1 MTTGRRLLAY
11 ALLYKKIL
19 SVALIFLI
27 MAVGAEL
34 TGPFIGKK
42 MIDDHIL
49 GVEKPY
55 VQVNEKTDKTVN
67 YRGKEYIRSD
77 RLTNENESGKQINVV
92 QVGFGYYFVDEP
104 IRFDGNRTVSGEHL
118 TIENG
123 TKRQTYDVQRLS
135 KEEIFAFYQPEISG
149 LVQLVLFYLGL
160 LIIAIGF
167 QYGQHYLL
175 QRIANR
181 IIQKMRVDVFEHIQ
195 TLPIRYFDNLP
206 AGKVVARI
214 TNDTETIRD
223 LYVTVLANFV
233 TSAIYMVGI
242 YIAMFLLNVKLA
254 LICLVAV
261 PIIFL
266 WSMTYRKFA
275 SGYNHRIRSIIS
287 EINAKLNE
295 AIQGMTIIQAFRHE
309 KTTKEEFDALNNDHF
324 RYQRKML
331 HLNSLLS
338 HNLVNLLRNLAYVAL
353 IWYFGGAS
361 LSAAGIVSIGVL
373 YAFVDYLNRL
383 FQPITGIVNQF
394 SRLELARVSSERVFR
409 LLDEPG
415 TKVEEPVQ
423 KKIDGHVA
431 FQDVTFAYTEGKNV
445 LKNITFEAKKGQTVA
460 LVGHTGSGKSSI
472 MNLLLRFYD
481 IQQGD
486 ILIDGES
493 IYHQSRQTLRK
504 QMGIVLQDPYLFSG
518 TIASNVSL
526 GNEDISRETIE
537 SSLKQVGATEL
548 LKHLPQGFDE
558 PVVEKGST
566 LSSGERQLISFAR
579 ALAYDPAILILDE
592 ATANIDTET
601 EAIIQRALDVVK
613 EGRTTFVI
621 AHRLST
627 IKKADMILVLEKGE
641 IVERGNHEQLMQ
653 QEGLYAQMYEL
664 QKGAAASSLKEN
676 R

>member
-11 ALLYKKIL
+11 ALLYKKVL
-19 SVALIFLI
+19 SVALIFLMI
-27 MAVGAEL
+27 AVGAEL

-55 VQVNEKTDKTVN
+55 VEVNEKTDKTVYYQGN
-67 YRGKEYIRSD
+67 NYIRSD
-77 RLTNENESGKQINVV
+77 RLNNGMDSGKQINVV
-92 QVGFGYYFVDEP
+92 QVGFGYYFVNEP
-104 IRFDGNRTVSGEHL
+104 IRFDGNRKISGDQL
-118 TIENG
+118 TIDNG
-123 TKRQTYDVQRLS
+123 NERETYEVQRLS

-160 LIIAIGF
+160 LIVAIFF

-233 TSAIYMVGI
+233 TSAIYMIGI

-275 SGYNHRIRSIIS
+275 SVYNHRIRSIIS

-309 KTTKEEFDALNNDHF
+309 KATQEEFDELNNNHF

-361 LSAAGIVSIGVL
+361 LSATGIVSIGVL

-415 TKVEEPVQ
+415 TEVEEPVQ
-423 KKIDGHVA
+423 KKLEGHVQ
-431 FQDVTFAYTEGKNV
+431 FKDVTFAYNEGKNV

-486 ILIDGES
+486 IFIDGES
-493 IYHQSRQTLRK
+493 IYDQSRQTLRK

-526 GNEDISRETIE
+526 GNEDIKRETIE
-537 SSLKQVGATEL
+537 SSLKQVGAAEL
-548 LKHLPQGFDE
+548 LKHLPEGFDE

-641 IVERGNHEQLMQ
+641 IVERGSHEQLMQ

-664 QKGAAASSLKEN
+664 QKGAVANS
-676 R
+676 

>member
-11 ALLYKKIL
+11 ALLYKKVL

-27 MAVGAEL
+27 IAVGAEL

-55 VQVNEKTDKTVN
+55 VEVNEKTDKTVYYQGN
-67 YRGKEYIRSD
+67 NYIRSD
-77 RLTNENESGKQINVV
+77 RLDSEMESGKQINVV
-92 QVGFGYYFVDEP
+92 QVGFGYYFVNEP
-104 IRFDGNRTVSGEHL
+104 IRFDGNRKISGDQL

-123 TKRQTYDVQRLS
+123 NERETYQVQRLS
-135 KEEIFAFYQPEISG
+135 KEEIFSFYEPEISG

-160 LIIAIGF
+160 LVIAIFF
-167 QYGQHYLL
+167 QYAQHYLL

-233 TSAIYMVGI
+233 TSAIYMIGI

-261 PIIFL
+261 PIIIL

-275 SGYNHRIRSIIS
+275 SVYNHRIRSIIS
-287 EINAKLNE
+287 DINAKLNE

-309 KTTKEEFDALNNDHF
+309 KTTKEEFDELNNNHF
-324 RYQRKML
+324 QYQRKML

-338 HNLVNLLRNLAYVAL
+338 HNLVNLLRNLAYVSL

-361 LSAAGIVSIGVL
+361 LSATGIVSIGVL

-415 TKVEEPVQ
+415 TTVEEPVQ
-423 KKIDGHVA
+423 KEMEGHVQ
-431 FQDVTFAYTEGKNV
+431 FQDVTFAYNEGKNV

-493 IYHQSRQTLRK
+493 IYRQSRQTLRK

-526 GNEDISRETIE
+526 GNEDIKRETIE
-537 SSLKQVGATEL
+537 ASLKQVGAVEL
-548 LKHLPQGFDE
+548 LKHLPEGFDE

-579 ALAYDPAILILDE
+579 ALAYNPAILILDE

-641 IVERGNHEQLMQ
+641 IVERGSHDQLMQ

-664 QKGAAASSLKEN
+664 QKGAVANS
-676 R
+676 

>member
-11 ALLYKKIL
+11 ALLYKKVL
-19 SVALIFLI
+19 SVALIFLMI
-27 MAVGAEL
+27 AVGAEL

-55 VQVNEKTDKTVN
+55 VEVNEKTDKTVYYQGN
-67 YRGKEYIRSD
+67 NYIRSD
-77 RLTNENESGKQINVV
+77 RLNNGMDSGKQINVV
-92 QVGFGYYFVDEP
+92 QVGFGYYFVNEP
-104 IRFDGNRTVSGEHL
+104 IRFDGNRKISGDQL
-118 TIENG
+118 TIDNG
-123 TKRQTYDVQRLS
+123 NERETYEVKRLS

-160 LIIAIGF
+160 LIVAIFF

-233 TSAIYMVGI
+233 TSAIYMIGI
-242 YIAMFLLNVKLA
+242 YIAMFLLNMKLA

-275 SGYNHRIRSIIS
+275 SVYNHRIRSIIS

-309 KTTKEEFDALNNDHF
+309 KATQEEFDELNNNHF

-361 LSAAGIVSIGVL
+361 LSATGIVSIGVL

-415 TKVEEPVQ
+415 TEVEEPVQ
-423 KKIDGHVA
+423 KKLEGHVQ
-431 FQDVTFAYTEGKNV
+431 FKDVTFAYNEGKNV

-481 IQQGD
+481 VQQGD

-493 IYHQSRQTLRK
+493 IYDQSRQTLRK

-526 GNEDISRETIE
+526 GNEDIKRETIE
-537 SSLKQVGATEL
+537 SSLKQVGAAEL
-548 LKHLPQGFDE
+548 LKHLPEGFDE

-641 IVERGNHEQLMQ
+641 IVERGSHEQLMQ

-664 QKGAAASSLKEN
+664 QKGAVANS
-676 R
+676 

>member
-11 ALLYKKIL
+11 ALLYKKVL
-19 SVALIFLI
+19 SVALIFLMI
-27 MAVGAEL
+27 AVGAEL

-55 VQVNEKTDKTVN
+55 VEVNEKTDKTVYYQGN
-67 YRGKEYIRSD
+67 NYIRSD
-77 RLTNENESGKQINVV
+77 RLNNGMESGKQINVV
-92 QVGFGYYFVDEP
+92 QVGFGYYFVNEP
-104 IRFDGNRTVSGEHL
+104 IRFDGNRKISGDQL
-118 TIENG
+118 TIDNG
-123 TKRQTYDVQRLS
+123 NERETYEVQRLS

-160 LIIAIGF
+160 LIVAIFF

-233 TSAIYMVGI
+233 TSAIYMIGI

-275 SGYNHRIRSIIS
+275 SVYNHRIRSIIS

-309 KTTKEEFDALNNDHF
+309 KATKEEFDELNNNHF

-361 LSAAGIVSIGVL
+361 LSATGIVSIGVL

-415 TKVEEPVQ
+415 TEVEEPVQ
-423 KKIDGHVA
+423 KKLEGHVQ
-431 FQDVTFAYTEGKNV
+431 FKDVTFAYNEGKNV

-493 IYHQSRQTLRK
+493 IYDQSRQTLRK

-526 GNEDISRETIE
+526 GNEDIKRETIE
-537 SSLKQVGATEL
+537 SSLKQVGAAEL

-641 IVERGNHEQLMQ
+641 IVERGSHKQLMQ

-664 QKGAAASSLKEN
+664 QKGAVANS
-676 R
+676 

>member
-11 ALLYKKIL
+11 ALLYKKVL
-19 SVALIFLI
+19 SVALIFLMI
-27 MAVGAEL
+27 AVGAEL

-55 VQVNEKTDKTVN
+55 VEVNEKTDKTVYYQGN
-67 YRGKEYIRSD
+67 NYIRSD
-77 RLTNENESGKQINVV
+77 RLNNGMDSGKQINVV
-92 QVGFGYYFVDEP
+92 QVGFGYYFVNEP
-104 IRFDGNRTVSGEHL
+104 IRFDGNRKISVDQL
-118 TIENG
+118 TIDNG
-123 TKRQTYDVQRLS
+123 NERETYEVKRLS

-160 LIIAIGF
+160 LIVAIFF

-233 TSAIYMVGI
+233 TSAIYMIGI

-275 SGYNHRIRSIIS
+275 SVYNHRIRSIIS

-309 KTTKEEFDALNNDHF
+309 KATQEEFDELNNNHF

-361 LSAAGIVSIGVL
+361 LSATGIVSIGVL

-415 TKVEEPVQ
+415 TEVEEPVQ
-423 KKIDGHVA
+423 KKLEGHVQ
-431 FQDVTFAYTEGKNV
+431 FKDVTFAYNEGKNV

-493 IYHQSRQTLRK
+493 IYDQSRQTLRK

-526 GNEDISRETIE
+526 GNEDIKRETIE
-537 SSLKQVGATEL
+537 SSLKQVGAAEL
-548 LKHLPQGFDE
+548 LKHLPEGFDE

-641 IVERGNHEQLMQ
+641 IVERGSHEQLMQ

-664 QKGAAASSLKEN
+664 QKGAVANS
-676 R
+676 

>member
-11 ALLYKKIL
+11 ALLYKKVL
-19 SVALIFLI
+19 SVALIFLMI
-27 MAVGAEL
+27 AVGAEL

-55 VQVNEKTDKTVN
+55 VEVNEKTDKTVYYQGN
-67 YRGKEYIRSD
+67 NYIRRD
-77 RLTNENESGKQINVV
+77 RLNNGMDSGKQINVV
-92 QVGFGYYFVDEP
+92 QVGFGYYFVNEP
-104 IRFDGNRTVSGEHL
+104 IRFDGNRKISGDQL
-118 TIENG
+118 TIDNG
-123 TKRQTYDVQRLS
+123 NERETYEVQRLS

-160 LIIAIGF
+160 LIVAIFF

-233 TSAIYMVGI
+233 TSAIYMIGI

-275 SGYNHRIRSIIS
+275 SVYNHRIRSIIS

-309 KTTKEEFDALNNDHF
+309 KATQEEFDELNNNHF

-361 LSAAGIVSIGVL
+361 LSATGIVSIGVL

-415 TKVEEPVQ
+415 TEVEEPVQ
-423 KKIDGHVA
+423 KKLEGHVQ
-431 FQDVTFAYTEGKNV
+431 FKDVTFAYNEGKNV

-493 IYHQSRQTLRK
+493 IYDQSRQTLRK

-526 GNEDISRETIE
+526 GNEDIKRETIE
-537 SSLKQVGATEL
+537 SSLKQVGAAEL
-548 LKHLPQGFDE
+548 LKHLPEGFDE

-641 IVERGNHEQLMQ
+641 IVERGSHEQLMQ

-664 QKGAAASSLKEN
+664 QKGAVAN
-676 R
+676 N

>member
-11 ALLYKKIL
+11 ALLYKKVL
-19 SVALIFLI
+19 SVALIFLMI
-27 MAVGAEL
+27 AVGAEL

-55 VQVNEKTDKTVN
+55 VEVNEKTDKTVYYQGN
-67 YRGKEYIRSD
+67 NYIRSD
-77 RLTNENESGKQINVV
+77 RLNNGMDSGKQINVV
-92 QVGFGYYFVDEP
+92 QVGFGYYFVNEP
-104 IRFDGNRTVSGEHL
+104 IRFDGNRKISGDKL
-118 TIENG
+118 TINNG
-123 TKRQTYDVQRLS
+123 NERETYEVKRLS

-160 LIIAIGF
+160 LIVAIFF
-167 QYGQHYLL
+167 QYWQHYLL

-233 TSAIYMVGI
+233 TSAIYMIGI

-275 SGYNHRIRSIIS
+275 SVYNHRIRSIIS

-309 KTTKEEFDALNNDHF
+309 KATQEEFDELNNNHF

-361 LSAAGIVSIGVL
+361 LSATGIVSIGVL

-415 TKVEEPVQ
+415 TEVEEPVQ
-423 KKIDGHVA
+423 KKLEGHVQ
-431 FQDVTFAYTEGKNV
+431 FKDVTFAYNEGKNV

-493 IYHQSRQTLRK
+493 IYDQSRQTLRK

-526 GNEDISRETIE
+526 GNEDIKRETIE
-537 SSLKQVGATEL
+537 SSLKQVGAAEL
-548 LKHLPQGFDE
+548 LKHLPEGFDE

-641 IVERGNHEQLMQ
+641 IVERGSHEQLMQ

-664 QKGAAASSLKEN
+664 QKGAVANS
-676 R
+676 